1 MMSKEAHAVPQA
13 GDDSST
19 ETGWRAAG
27 MINTDSVRISFRS
40 RVVRIGGGLNLHT
53 DHLIQL
59 PCFPS

>member
-1 MMSKEAHAVPQA
+1 MMSKEADAAPQA
-13 GDDSST
+13 GDDSSR

-27 MINTDSVRISFRS
+27 MINTHSAGISFRR